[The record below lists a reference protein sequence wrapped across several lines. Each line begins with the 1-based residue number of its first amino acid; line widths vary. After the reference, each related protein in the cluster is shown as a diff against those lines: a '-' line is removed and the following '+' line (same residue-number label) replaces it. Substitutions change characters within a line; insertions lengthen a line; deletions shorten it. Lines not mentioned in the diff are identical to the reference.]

1 MTHPIRNHAARWIG
15 LITLAFALNAAL
27 LNTVTFAQ
35 QSAPHV
41 TLVGRAILPALSYAD
56 GPPSG
61 VALTVL
67 KNVNGVRVPFS
78 TQPFSGLSAITA
90 NAEYKGTWLL
100 LTDHGFNKAINS
112 GDYLLRTYTIEIDW
126 HTAAGGSGV
135 ASLVTWATLAD
146 PNSRLKTP
154 LLASTPQRPLTGSDF
169 DPRAIGYAADK
180 SLWIGEAQKPSLL
193 NISTNISTTG
203 TVLDQIV
210 SLPAGV
216 LEGMGIAPSGKLLE
230 IAQHVGSSIT
240 ISAFDTASHVLSSG
254 LYTYTLD
261 AASDVTSGWLMIND
275 RDLLV
280 IEQDGLA
287 NAAAK
292 IKRIYLVTLPTA
304 KGAATKTLL
313 ADLLAIDDPSAIATN
328 AVFNPKPNEYGLSPF
343 RFAFESVSSVYLS
356 AADTLLVANNNHFP
370 FGKGRDG
377 VSAANTEFIQI
388 KLAAPL
394 SNVQLKLD
402 NQ

>member
-1 MTHPIRNHAARWIG
+1 
-15 LITLAFALNAAL
+15 
-27 LNTVTFAQ
+27 
-35 QSAPHV
+35 
-41 TLVGRAILPALSYAD
+41 
-56 GPPSG
+56 
-61 VALTVL
+61 
-67 KNVNGVRVPFS
+67 
-78 TQPFSGLSAITA
+78 
-90 NAEYKGTWLL
+90 
-100 LTDHGFNKAINS
+100 
-112 GDYLLRTYTIEIDW
+112 
-126 HTAAGGSGV
+126 
-135 ASLVTWATLAD
+135 
-146 PNSRLKTP
+146 
-154 LLASTPQRPLTGSDF
+154 
-169 DPRAIGYAADK
+169 
-180 SLWIGEAQKPSLL
+180 
-193 NISTNISTTG
+193 
-203 TVLDQIV
+203 
-210 SLPAGV
+210 
-216 LEGMGIAPSGKLLE
+216 MGIAPSGKLLE